1 MLKHAFF
8 SLLILFITAAHTY
21 GQEKT
26 MAIKGGTVEGA
37 GSNVL
42 TLNDCISFALKNQPA
57 INQAGIG
64 EDIAHT
70 NNKIAFSSWL
80 PQVNANAT
88 LQHYFSLRTA
98 FFNSNGVLTPFRS
111 GVINNS
117 VPQLNATQTIF
128 NPDVLFALKASK
140 LNTANARLETKAA
153 KIAVKSEVT
162 KAFYNLLLSIEQVNV
177 FREDTVRLNKNLSD
191 AYHRY
196 VSGITDKVDY
206 KRASISLNNSLSR
219 LNNAAAET
227 QVRYAALKQLMG
239 YPSDKTFTVR
249 FDTAQLMQ
257 EIFADTNTTLR
268 FEKRIEYQQLQT
280 AKRMQHETTRYYR
293 SSFLPSLSG
302 YYNYVHEFQNN
313 EFSDLYNQAYPYS
326 FVGLQLNIP
335 IFSGFRRMENIRKAK
350 LQEQRTDWD
359 EINLKL
365 AIYTEYRQALSNYKS
380 NLYNLRTQGENTQ
393 MAREVYNIVKLQ
405 YSEGIKSYLDV
416 IIAESDLQTS
426 EINYLNALFSLL
438 SSKIDLERAMGNISP
453 DN

>member
-1 MLKHAFF
+1 MLNRAFL
-8 SLLILFITAAHTY
+8 SLLILCVSVAYTY
-21 GQEKT
+21 GQEKNAT
-26 MAIKGGTVEGA
+26 IKSGIIEGYGNNA
-37 GSNVL
+37 L
-42 TLNDCISFALKNQPA
+42 TLADCITFALKNQPA

-80 PQVNANAT
+80 PQVSGAAT

-98 FFNSNGVLTPFRS
+98 FFNSNGTLTPFRS

-117 VPQLNATQTIF
+117 VPQFNATQTIF

-140 LNTANARLETKAA
+140 LNTSNARLENKAT
-153 KIAVKSEVT
+153 KIAVKAEVT
-162 KAFYNLLLSIEQVNV
+162 KAFYNLLLSLEQVNV
-177 FREDTVRLNKNLSD
+177 YREDTARLSKNLSD

-196 VSGITDKVDY
+196 VSGINDKVDY
-206 KRASISLNNSLSR
+206 KRASISLNNSRSR
-219 LNNAAAET
+219 LNSAAGET

-257 EIFADTNTTLR
+257 EIIADTNTTLR
-268 FEKRIEYQQLQT
+268 FEKRVEFQQLQT
-280 AKRMQHETTRYYR
+280 AKRLQHETTRYYR
-293 SSFLPSLSG
+293 SSFLPSVSG
-302 YYNYVHEFQNN
+302 YYNYVYEYQNN

-335 IFSGFRRMENIRKAK
+335 IFSGFRRLENIRKAK
-350 LQEQRTDWD
+350 MQEQRTDWD
-359 EINLKL
+359 EVNLKL
-365 AIYTEYRQALSNYKS
+365 AIYTEHTQALAGYKS
-380 NLYNLRTQGENTQ
+380 NLYNLHIQAENTQ

-416 IIAESDLQTS
+416 IIAESDLQTA

-453 DN
+453 E